1 MILRKGI
8 ITKLWLYM
16 TVLTIVA
23 LLFSGLVLSSI
34 FEDFYFN
41 MRKNEMI
48 NEGQQLISLILK
60 GSNPLE
66 LLDVSKFINAH
77 AVLIDRQGLIQASS
91 KGFKYKGM
99 AIKGEDLVKV
109 LKGEIVVYKGQ
120 TPQFN
125 APMLTVA
132 LPIRSEIGVLGGLIL
147 YSPMSSIENTV
158 WQIRRLIS
166 LAAAGA
172 VLISTGLSFIL
183 SRTVARPLV
192 QMKEVAEE
200 MAKGEFKSK
209 VDVDTNDEIGA
220 LGETINYLSNELNKS
235 INALDQ
241 EKKQLQNILLSMT
254 DGVVTFDAKGGV
266 IMVNPQAVDIM
277 SDNIEINDDTSF
289 DILKPLVEEVMNDG
303 KFMARELKISGKVI
317 SVRIAPLFNEE
328 NILWGILAVLQDV
341 TRERKMEDLR
351 KEFLGDVSHEL
362 RTPLTY
368 LQGYTEALLDDLPE
382 NQEERDKYLNIIL
395 DETLRLRRL
404 VDELL
409 QLSHIEAGHFGLKKE
424 QVSIKNLVKGVVKK
438 FLPLCNSRNISLV
451 TEIEDL
457 PNIIA
462 DEDRIEQVLIN
473 LVDNAIR
480 HSTNDSQISIG
491 AKSNNEGIIV
501 FIKDSGQGI
510 PEEDLPFI
518 WERFYKV
525 DKSRT
530 RQKSGTGLGLAIV
543 KKIVEV
549 HGGKVWAKNN
559 TEGGTTFFFLL
570 PAKT

>member
-1 MILRKGI
+1 M
-8 ITKLWLYM
+8 
-16 TVLTIVA
+16 
-23 LLFSGLVLSSI
+23 
-34 FEDFYFN
+34 
-41 MRKNEMI
+41 
-48 NEGQQLISLILK
+48 
-60 GSNPLE
+60 
-66 LLDVSKFINAH
+66 
-77 AVLIDRQGLIQASS
+77 
-91 KGFKYKGM
+91 
-99 AIKGEDLVKV
+99 
-109 LKGEIVVYKGQ
+109 
-120 TPQFN
+120 
-125 APMLTVA
+125 
-132 LPIRSEIGVLGGLIL
+132 
-147 YSPMSSIENTV
+147 
-158 WQIRRLIS
+158 
-166 LAAAGA
+166 
-172 VLISTGLSFIL
+172 
-183 SRTVARPLV
+183 
-192 QMKEVAEE
+192 
-200 MAKGEFKSK
+200 
-209 VDVDTNDEIGA
+209 
-220 LGETINYLSNELNKS
+220 
-235 INALDQ
+235 
-241 EKKQLQNILLSMT
+241 
-254 DGVVTFDAKGGV
+254 
-266 IMVNPQAVDIM
+266 
-277 SDNIEINDDTSF
+277 
-289 DILKPLVEEVMNDG
+289 
-303 KFMARELKISGKVI
+303 
-317 SVRIAPLFNEE
+317 
-328 NILWGILAVLQDV
+328 
-341 TRERKMEDLR
+341 
-351 KEFLGDVSHEL
+351 
-362 RTPLTY
+362 
-368 LQGYTEALLDDLPE
+368 
-382 NQEERDKYLNIIL
+382 
-395 DETLRLRRL
+395 RRL

>member
-1 MILRKGI
+1 M
-8 ITKLWLYM
+8 
-16 TVLTIVA
+16 
-23 LLFSGLVLSSI
+23 
-34 FEDFYFN
+34 
-41 MRKNEMI
+41 
-48 NEGQQLISLILK
+48 
-60 GSNPLE
+60 
-66 LLDVSKFINAH
+66 
-77 AVLIDRQGLIQASS
+77 
-91 KGFKYKGM
+91 
-99 AIKGEDLVKV
+99 VKV